1 MSSWSA
7 QKANLLQ
14 QKTEIDA
21 AYNDAQVTSKINEMN
36 AALARY
42 TSRAGISASPDSQ
55 SDVDYAQSQRAFS
68 YLSNG
73 ITRYTD
79 LNKNVSRQLA
89 NMSGN
94 ADVQAKLQQ
103 VGQLR
108 QELPKLEKELKDLR
122 NDLETAHARQGNTEK
137 PEKDLSFY
145 QGFGSIVGFTK
156 PIHKV
161 SVPILIGFGVLL
173 LFLSGLMLR
182 EFFSVPTM
190 TGALNSAYNSGGVMA
205 LFTDSR
211 FYSVAAGA
219 TLVFVVVGIL
229 AFSGKLGKT
238 V

>member
-1 MSSWSA
+1 MSSWNA

-14 QKTEIDA
+14 QKTAIDT
-21 AYNDAQVTSKINEMN
+21 AYTDTQITSKINEMN

-42 TSRAGISASPDSQ
+42 TSRAGISSSPDSQ
-55 SDVDYAQSQRAFS
+55 SDPDYTQAQRAFS

-73 ITRYTD
+73 VTRYTE
-79 LNKNVSRQLA
+79 LNKTVSRQLA
-89 NMSGN
+89 NLSGN

-108 QELPKLEKELKDLR
+108 QELPRLEKELKDLR
-122 NDLETAHARQGNTEK
+122 NDLETARARQGNTEK
-137 PEKDLSFY
+137 PVKDLSFY
-145 QGFGSIVGFTK
+145 QGFGSRVGFTK
-156 PIHKV
+156 PIHKL
-161 SVPILIGFGVLL
+161 SVPFLIGFGVLL
-173 LFLSGLMLR
+173 LFISGLMLR
-182 EFFSVPTM
+182 EFFSVPTIN
-190 TGALNSAYNSGGVMA
+190 GALNSAYNSGGVMA